1 MDDSQ
6 DLTDYL
12 SQLLGRND
20 EQVQTFVEDVGR
32 FQRGEPVSVEGDV
45 EGDGKPAAVERIY
58 DAKPKAPARTESA
71 KNVSKSKLVTVRRIE
86 TAPAKMATAVAP
98 AAAASD
104 STKQVVVELSKPEAS
119 PQPPTTSKPKLEKA
133 LPENHPLKSHPPKGK
148 ASVVC
153 GCFGSM
159 HKPLTNCLYCG
170 RISCELEGYDYC
182 PFCGILVEQA
192 KGNGEGSKAWEHK
205 ERLLR
210 FDRDFARRTVV
221 LDDQADFFTTN
232 WLTEEEKRAAEEKQA
247 HQKEKL
253 RTREKQTLD
262 IAF

>member
-1 MDDSQ
+1 M
-6 DLTDYL
+6 
-12 SQLLGRND
+12 
-20 EQVQTFVEDVGR
+20 
-32 FQRGEPVSVEGDV
+32 SVEGDV
-45 EGDGKPAAVERIY
+45 EGDGKPAAVERTY

-86 TAPAKMATAVAP
+86 TAPAKMATAVAT
-98 AAAASD
+98 AAAASA
-104 STKQVVVELSKPEAS
+104 STKQVVVAPSKPQAS
-119 PQPPTTSKPKLEKA
+119 PQPPATSKPKLEKA
-133 LPENHPLKSHPPKGK
+133 LPENPPQKSHPPKGK

-182 PFCGILVEQA
+182 PFCGILVEQV
-192 KGNGEGSKAWEHK
+192 KGNGEGYVVFIDCCLLLDAFAHSLVALEYTRSEAWEHK

-232 WLTEEEKRAAEEKQA
+232 WLTEEEREQLKKSKLTKRKSFVPERSK
-247 HQKEKL
+247 
-253 RTREKQTLD
+253 R
-262 IAF
+262 

>member
-1 MDDSQ
+1 M
-6 DLTDYL
+6 
-12 SQLLGRND
+12 
-20 EQVQTFVEDVGR
+20 
-32 FQRGEPVSVEGDV
+32 SVEGDV
-45 EGDGKPAAVERIY
+45 EGDGKPAAVERTY

-86 TAPAKMATAVAP
+86 TAPAKMATAVAT
-98 AAAASD
+98 AAAASA
-104 STKQVVVELSKPEAS
+104 STKQVFVAPSKPQAS
-119 PQPPTTSKPKLEKA
+119 PQPPATSKPKLEKA
-133 LPENHPLKSHPPKGK
+133 LLKNSPLKSHPPKGK

-153 GCFGSM
+153 GCFGSL

-182 PFCGILVEQA
+182 PFCGILVEQL
-192 KGNGEGSKAWEHK
+192 KGNGEGYVVFLDCCSLLDAFAHSLFALEYTRSEAWEHK

-232 WLTEEEKRAAEEKQA
+232 WLTEEEKIAAEEKQA